1 MTTPNQ
7 SLPRGSRPVFLL
19 HGWSGSAR
27 TTWAPFHWNEE
38 LRNRGFNPHA
48 VDLLGHGNAAA
59 PHDPTA
65 YADIAS
71 HTARAFEGHERVDVI
86 SFSMGAKITLA
97 LAARMPHRFRR
108 IVLSGV
114 GENVFRPERVGMVAD
129 SMEHGLSDAVPA
141 RVRDLAAMAFASGND
156 VLALA
161 ACMRRESTP
170 ITRDEVAAIEI
181 PVLIAVGDQDSIAG
195 DPLPLAA
202 ALPNAT
208 VIRLP
213 GIDHV
218 GTPYARDFRSAAIE
232 FLAQDEEET

>member
-1 MTTPNQ
+1 
-7 SLPRGSRPVFLL
+7 
-19 HGWSGSAR
+19 
-27 TTWAPFHWNEE
+27 
-38 LRNRGFNPHA
+38 
-48 VDLLGHGNAAA
+48 
-59 PHDPTA
+59 
-65 YADIAS
+65 
-71 HTARAFEGHERVDVI
+71 
-86 SFSMGAKITLA
+86 
-97 LAARMPHRFRR
+97 
-108 IVLSGV
+108 
-114 GENVFRPERVGMVAD
+114 
-129 SMEHGLSDAVPA
+129 
-141 RVRDLAAMAFASGND
+141 MAFASGND

-195 DPLPLAA
+195 GDPLPLAA